1 MPELPEVESVRAA
14 LAGEL
19 AARRVDG
26 VRLPD
31 ARCAAW
37 PTAEA
42 FCEGLQ
48 GRAFAGLGRRGKFL
62 VAALDDGGKLA
73 VHLRMTGRLLLCEA
87 GEATAAHTRAAFLLD
102 DGRELRFVD
111 ARRFGR
117 LWLLRPGEEDTYTGM
132 ASLGPEPN
140 DPALDAAYLR
150 GACGKSRRAVKSCP
164 ARPKRGG
171 RHRQHLFRRD
181 PARCAHPSR
190 PPRLFA
196 LCGGVGAAGRG
207 HPRVMRFFTEK
218 NLVTFA
224 EYRQSAGLEYRNT
237 PWLRVYAHAGEA
249 CGICGTALERLV
261 IGGRGSV
268 FCPHC
273 QL

>member
-19 AARRVDG
+19 AGRRVES
-26 VRLPD
+26 VRLSD

-37 PTAEA
+37 PAAEA
-42 FCEGLQ
+42 FCEGLR
-48 GRAFAGLGRRGKFL
+48 GRTFAKLGRRGKFL

-73 VHLRMTGRLLLCEA
+73 VHLRMTGRLLLCDA
-87 GEATAAHTRAAFLLD
+87 DEATAAHTRAAFLLD

-132 ASLGPEPN
+132 AGLGPEPD

-150 GACGKSRRAVKSCP
+150 GACDKSRRAVKSCLLDQSVVAGIGNIYSDEILHAARIRPDRP
-164 ARPKRGG
+164 ACS
-171 RHRQHLFRRD
+171 LS
-181 PARCAHPSR
+181 AEEWE
-190 PPRLFA
+190 RLA
-196 LCGGVGAAGRG
+196 EAI
-207 HPRVMRFFTEK
+207 PRVMRFFTEK

-237 PWLRVYAHAGEA
+237 PWLRAYGHAGEA
-249 CGICGTALERLV
+249 CDICGTALERRV
-261 IGGRGSV
+261 IGGRSSV
-268 FCPHC
+268 FCPRC
-273 QL
+273 QV